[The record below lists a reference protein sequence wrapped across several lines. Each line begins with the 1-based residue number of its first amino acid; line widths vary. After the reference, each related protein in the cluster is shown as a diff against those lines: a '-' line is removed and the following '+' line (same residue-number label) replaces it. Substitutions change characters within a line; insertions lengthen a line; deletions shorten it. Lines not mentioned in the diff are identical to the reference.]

1 MIADNHYILAR
12 NRNTI
17 SEILRNFANA
27 MKTRGIMLAAV
38 LALSATGSLQAQ
50 SGVGGHIKADIVSQY
65 IWRGMDLGHVSV
77 QPELSVG
84 WKGLS
89 LTAWGS
95 VGLTHFKDDMREI
108 DLTLAY
114 ERGGLSLGIVD
125 YWNDDHD
132 KRYFYYRTHDTGHSF
147 EGFVA
152 YDFGFLSAS
161 WQTFFAG
168 SDLQQASGK
177 RAFSSY
183 LELSAPFRLITCEWE
198 ATVGVVPWRSDY
210 YEVNRFNVTNVSLRA
225 TKDIPLSK
233 SFTLPLFAQLTAN
246 PASGHFHFVIGLT
259 VNALTR

>member
-1 MIADNHYILAR
+1 M
-12 NRNTI
+12 NTKTI
-17 SEILRNFANA
+17 MTTA
-27 MKTRGIMLAAV
+27 MLTIVCMGN
-38 LALSATGSLQAQ
+38 LQAQ
-50 SGVGGHIKADIVSQY
+50 SDVYGHIKGDIVSSY

-95 VGLTHFKDDMREI
+95 VGLTHFKDDAREI

-114 ERGGLSLGIVD
+114 ETGGLSFGIVD
-125 YWNDDHD
+125 YWTDEHD

-152 YDFGFLSAS
+152 YDFGPVSAS

-168 SDLQQASGK
+168 NDLQEDSGK
-177 RAFSSY
+177 RSFSSY
-183 LELSAPFRLITCEWE
+183 FELTAPFRLITCDWE
-198 ATVGVVPWRSDY
+198 ATVGLVPWRSDY
-210 YEVNRFNVTNVSLRA
+210 YEVNRFNVTNLSLRA
-225 TKDIPLSK
+225 TKDIPITK

-246 PASGHFHFVIGLT
+246 PASGHFHFGFGLT
-259 VNALTR
+259 LKAL